1 MTYFLAKYSLY
12 DISREN
18 ITELNI
24 NMQQTH
30 PLKWKQNGL
39 FFFFLMSILSWALYL
54 NLRRF
59 SAVYE
64 GASTES
70 PVKKTSCRFDWD
82 DKYCSDAL

>member
-39 FFFFLMSILSWALYL
+39 FFFFDEHIVLSTI
-54 NLRRF
+54 F
-59 SAVYE
+59 KF
-64 GASTES
+64 
-70 PVKKTSCRFDWD
+70 KKIQC
-82 DKYCSDAL
+82 CL

>member
-24 NMQQTH
+24 NMQQAH

-39 FFFFLMSILSWALYL
+39 MLLAFFFLSDEHIVS
-54 NLRRF
+54 
-59 SAVYE
+59 
-64 GASTES
+64 STIF
-70 PVKKTSCRFDWD
+70 KFKIHWC
-82 DKYCSDAL
+82 L